1 MHLTFLGAT
10 GSVTGSKYLLETGGR
25 RILIDCGL
33 FQGFKQL
40 RLRNWEP
47 LPISP
52 RNIDVVVLT
61 HAHLDHTGYL
71 PLLVRNGFGGRV
83 ICTSGTR
90 DLCNILLPDSGHL
103 QEQDADFANRNEHS
117 RHDPALPLYTEAD
130 ARAALTHFD
139 AIGYEVAH
147 DLGGGVSLI
156 FRNAGHIVGA
166 ATASIAAGTPLPQ
179 TSATAT
185 RRRPSGRSIR
195 S

>member
-1 MHLTFLGAT
+1 MMHLTFLGAT
-10 GSVTGSKYLLETGGR
+10 GSVTGAKYLLEIGGR

-130 ARAALTHFD
+130 ARAALTHSKPL
-139 AIGYEVAH
+139 ATKLANQWAGVVA
-147 DLGGGVSLI
+147 LT
-156 FRNAGHIVGA
+156 F
-166 ATASIAAGTPLPQ
+166 P
-179 TSATAT
+179 
-185 RRRPSGRSIR
+185 
-195 S
+195 